1 MDYGPWIIMIK
12 EAEKDPQHHII
23 IKGARVH
30 NLKNMDV
37 AIPKNKLVVIT
48 GLSGSGKS
56 SLAFDTLYA
65 EGQRRY
71 VESLS
76 SYARQFLGRMNKPDV
91 DFIKGIAPAIAI
103 EQKVITSNPRSTVG
117 TSTEIYD
124 YLKLLFSRI
133 GKTISPVTGGIVKK
147 DTVTDVIN
155 FIMTLPVETQVT
167 VLCPL
172 YPHNNR
178 SLKEELAVLMQKGFV
193 RVEYRGKLS
202 RIEDLLEDM
211 SIVDDGSWLVEEV
224 EAESGKQ
231 NLPAGQA
238 GAESG
243 EVKGESGKH
252 KAESGKQNLPAGQ
265 AGAEGEGNA
274 TVQHA
279 VRIVIDRISK
289 NDEDETVSRLGDSV
303 QTAFFEGKG
312 DCYVRYSKGSL
323 SGQEPD
329 AGSEQERFFCDRFE
343 LDGIRFE
350 EPTPNFFSFNNPYG
364 ACKRCEGYGKVIG
377 IDEDL
382 VIPDKSKSIY
392 EGAIAPWR
400 GEKMR
405 EWNDLLVKNAIK
417 FDFPIHRQYNQLTEK
432 EQKLLWTGNP
442 YFRGL
447 DAFFKELEE
456 QTYKIQYRVL
466 LSRYRGKTTCPEC
479 KGSRLRQDA
488 SYVKINGKSIT
499 DVVLMPLDKALGFF
513 RSIELNETDVKIS
526 KRLLM
531 EITNRLLFLND
542 VGLSYLTLNRLS
554 NTLSGGESQ
563 RINLATSL
571 GSSLVG
577 SIYVLDEP
585 SIGLHPRD
593 TQRLIS
599 VLKSLRDVGNTVL
612 VVEHEEEIM
621 KAADH
626 IIDIG
631 PEAGTHG
638 GNLMFS
644 GTYDEIVKDNNS
656 LTGRYLSGKEEIAI
670 PATRRK
676 WNDFIEIKGARENNL
691 KHVNAK
697 FPLGVL
703 TVVTGVSGSGKT
715 SLVKRILAPALQKT
729 LGNYSGEQ
737 TGSYDSI
744 EGDHQKIEQVEMV
757 DQNPI
762 GRSSRSNPVTYVKAW
777 DEIRNLY
784 AAQPVARAAGLKP
797 SAFSFNVE
805 GGRCD
810 VCQGEGEVK
819 IEMQFMADIFLTCEA
834 CGGKRFKQHILDVT
848 YQEKNVSEV
857 LGMTIDEAL
866 LFFAKEP
873 KILNKIKPLVD
884 VGLGYVQ
891 LGQSSNTLSG
901 GEAQRI
907 KLASFLIKGNNT
919 HKTLFIFDEPTTGLH
934 FADIKKLL
942 KSFDALIDQG
952 NTIIVIEHNMDVI
965 KCADWVIDIGPEGG
979 DNGGKVIFEGLPE
992 NLIKEK
998 DSYTGKFLKER
1009 FK

>member
-1 MDYGPWIIMIK
+1 MNTEI
-12 EAEKDPQHHII
+12 EKDPQHHII

-30 NLKNMDV
+30 NLKSLDV
-37 AIPKNKLVVIT
+37 AIPKNQLVVIT
-48 GLSGSGKS
+48 GMSGSGKS

-91 DFIKGIAPAIAI
+91 DYIKGIAPAIAI

-133 GKTISPVTGGIVKK
+133 GKTISPVSGRQVKK
-147 DTVTDVIN
+147 DTVTDVVN
-155 FIMTLPVETQVT
+155 FVQALPDDSMVT

-172 YPHNNR
+172 HPHNNR
-178 SLKEELAVLMQKGFV
+178 SLKEELAVLLQKGFV
-193 RVEYRGKLS
+193 RVEYNQS
-202 RIEDLLEDM
+202 VARIETLLQDE
-211 SIVDDGSWLVEEV
+211 SI
-224 EAESGKQ
+224 
-231 NLPAGQA
+231 
-238 GAESG
+238 
-243 EVKGESGKH
+243 
-252 KAESGKQNLPAGQ
+252 
-265 AGAEGEGNA
+265 GND
-274 TVQHA
+274 TISSLDVL
-279 VRIVIDRISK
+279 RIVIDRITK
-289 NDEDETVSRLGDSV
+289 NEEEETLSRLADSV

-312 DCYVRYSKGSL
+312 DCYIRYTQPGTD
-323 SGQEPD
+323 EE
-329 AGSEQERFFCDRFE
+329 SEAFFCDRFE

-364 ACKRCEGYGKVIG
+364 ACKRCEGYGKIIG

-382 VIPDKSKSIY
+382 VIPDKSKSVY
-392 EGAIAPWR
+392 DNAIAPWR
-400 GEKMR
+400 GEKMS
-405 EWNDLLVKNAIK
+405 EWNQQLIRQSDK
-417 FDFPIHRQYNQLTEK
+417 FSFPIHKPYSQLSEK
-432 EQKLLWTGNP
+432 DKKVLWTGNK

-447 DAFFKELEE
+447 DAFFKEIEE
-456 QTYKIQYRVL
+456 QTYKIQYRVI

-479 KGSRLRQDA
+479 RGSRLRPDA
-488 SYVKINGKSIT
+488 AYVKISSKSIT
-499 DVVLMPLDKALGFF
+499 DIVLMPLDAAQDFF
-513 RSIELNETDVKIS
+513 KNISLDAHDEKIGR
-526 KRLLM
+526 RLLM
-531 EITNRLLFLND
+531 EIANRLIFLND
-542 VGLSYLTLNRLS
+542 VGLGYLTLNRLS

-593 TQRLIS
+593 TQRLIT

-621 KAADH
+621 QAADH
-626 IIDIG
+626 LIDIG

-638 GNLMFS
+638 GNLIFA
-644 GTYDEIVKDNNS
+644 GTYAQILVDNES
-656 LTGRYLSGKEEIAI
+656 LTGRYLSGREGIAI
-670 PATRRK
+670 PEQRRK
-676 WNDFIEIKGARENNL
+676 WNDYVLIRGARENNL
-691 KHVNAK
+691 KNIDVK

-715 SLVKRILAPALQKT
+715 SLVKRILYPALQKT
-729 LGNYSGEQ
+729 IGNYSGEL
-737 TGSYDSI
+737 TGQYDGI
-744 EGDHQKIEQVEMV
+744 EGDYAKVEQIEMV

-777 DEIRNLY
+777 DEVRNLF
-784 AAQPVARAAGLKP
+784 AAQPAAKAAGLKP

-819 IEMQFMADIFLTCEA
+819 IEMQFMADIFLPCEA
-834 CGGKRFKQHILDVT
+834 CGGKRFKQHILDIT
-848 YQEKNVSEV
+848 YQDKNVFDILS
-857 LGMTIDEAL
+857 MTIDEAL
-866 LFFAKEP
+866 AFFANDP
-873 KILNKIKPLVD
+873 KILGKIKPLHE

-907 KLASFLIKGNNT
+907 KLASFLVKGNNAN
-919 HKTLFIFDEPTTGLH
+919 KTMFIFDEPTTGLH

-942 KSFDALIDQG
+942 KSFDALLEQG
-952 NTIIVIEHNMDVI
+952 NTIVVIEHNMDVI
-965 KCADWVIDIGPEGG
+965 KSADWVIDIGPEGG
-979 DNGGKVIFEGLPE
+979 DRGGNLVFEGVPE
-992 NLIKEK
+992 DLVRVKK
-998 DSYTGKFLKER
+998 SYTGQFLKER
-1009 FK
+1009 LGR

>member
-1 MDYGPWIIMIK
+1 MK
-12 EAEKDPQHHII
+12 EADKDPQKHII

-30 NLKNMDV
+30 NLKNLDV
-37 AIPKNKLVVIT
+37 AIPKNKLVVVT
-48 GLSGSGKS
+48 GMSGSGKS

-91 DFIKGIAPAIAI
+91 DYIKGIAPAIAI

-133 GKTISPVTGGIVKK
+133 GKTISPISGGVVKK
-147 DTVTDVIN
+147 DSVTDVIN
-155 FIMTLPVETQVT
+155 FIMTLPAETQVT
-167 VLCPL
+167 ILCPL

-193 RVEYRGKLS
+193 RVEFRGKLS
-202 RIEDLLEDM
+202 KIEDLLEDM

-224 EAESGKQ
+224 
-231 NLPAGQA
+231 
-238 GAESG
+238 GAES
-243 EVKGESGKH
+243 VKPKAKSKKA
-252 KAESGKQNLPAGQ
+252 KAEVAEPEVEISGPASKII
-265 AGAEGEGNA
+265 
-274 TVQHA
+274 TT

-289 NDEDETVSRLGDSV
+289 NDEDETVSRLGDSI

-312 DCYVRYSKGSL
+312 DCYVRYR
-323 SGQEPD
+323 EPD
-329 AGSEQERFFCDRFE
+329 AEDETERFFCDRFE

-382 VIPDKSKSIY
+382 VIPDKSKSVY

-405 EWNDLLVKNAIK
+405 EWNDVLVKHALK

-432 EQKLLWTGNP
+432 QQQLLWTGNGF
-442 YFRGL
+442 FRGL
-447 DAFFKELEE
+447 NEFFKEMEE

-488 SYVKINGKSIT
+488 SYVKINEKSIT
-499 DVVLMPLDKALGFF
+499 DVVLMALDKALDFF
-513 RSIELNETDVKIS
+513 QTIQLNETDTKVG

-577 SIYVLDEP
+577 SVYVLDEP

-593 TQRLIS
+593 TQRLIG

-638 GNLMFS
+638 GNLIFS
-644 GTYDEIVKDNNS
+644 GTYDEIIKDENS

-670 PATRRK
+670 PKSRRK
-676 WNDFIEIKGARENNL
+676 WNDFIEIKGGRENNL
-691 KHVNAK
+691 QHVNAK
-697 FPLGVL
+697 FPLGIL

-715 SLVKRILAPALQKT
+715 SLVKRILAPALQKV
-729 LGNYSGEQ
+729 LGNYNGEQ
-737 TGSYDSI
+737 TGAYDSI
-744 EGDHQKIEQVEMV
+744 EGDYQKIEQVEMV

-784 AAQPVARAAGLKP
+784 AALPVAKAAGLKP

-819 IEMQFMADIFLTCEA
+819 IEMQFMADIFLTCET

-848 YQEKNVSEV
+848 YQDKNVSDV
-857 LGMTIDEAL
+857 LSMTIEEGL
-866 LFFAKEP
+866 EFFAKEP
-873 KILNKIKPLVD
+873 KIIAKIKPLMD

-907 KLASFLIKGNNT
+907 KLASFLVKGNNT

-942 KSFDALIDQG
+942 KSFDALLDHG

-979 DNGGKVIFEGLPE
+979 DRGGKVVFEGLPE

-1009 FK
+1009 FS

>member
-1 MDYGPWIIMIK
+1 MIK
-12 EAEKDPQHHII
+12 EAEKDPQQNII
-23 IKGARVH
+23 IKGTRVH
-30 NLKNMDV
+30 NLKNLDV
-37 AIPKNKLVVIT
+37 AIPKNKLVVVT
-48 GLSGSGKS
+48 GMSGSGKS

-91 DFIKGIAPAIAI
+91 DYIKGIAPAIAI

-133 GKTISPVTGGIVKK
+133 GKTISPVSGNLVKR
-147 DTVTDVIN
+147 DSVTDVIN
-155 FIMTLPVETQVT
+155 FIITLPNDTQVT
-167 VLCPL
+167 ILCPL

-193 RVEYRGKLS
+193 RVEYLQKLS
-202 RIEDLLEDM
+202 RIETLLEDM
-211 SIVDDGSWLVEEV
+211 SIVDDGQWLKE
-224 EAESGKQ
+224 
-231 NLPAGQA
+231 
-238 GAESG
+238 
-243 EVKGESGKH
+243 EVKGE
-252 KAESGKQNLPAGQ
+252 KATNES
-265 AGAEGEGNA
+265 A
-274 TVQHA
+274 TSAHQA
-279 VRIVIDRISK
+279 VRIVIDRITK
-289 NDEDETVSRLGDSV
+289 NEEDETYSRLGDSI

-312 DCYVRYSKGSL
+312 DCYVRY
-323 SGQEPD
+323 QQPD
-329 AGSEQERFFCDRFE
+329 AEQETERFFCDRFE
-343 LDGIRFE
+343 LDGIKFE
-350 EPTPNFFSFNNPYG
+350 EPTANFFSFNNPYG

-405 EWNDLLVKNAIK
+405 EWNDKLISVALK

-432 EQKLLWTGNP
+432 EQRLLWTGNK

-447 DAFFKELEE
+447 DEFFAEMEA
-456 QTYKIQYRVL
+456 QTYKIQYRVM

-488 SYVKINGKSIT
+488 SYVKIDGKSIT
-499 DVVLMPLDKALGFF
+499 DVVLMALDKALDFF
-513 RSIELNETDVKIS
+513 SNLQLNETDAKVG

-585 SIGLHPRD
+585 SIGLHPKD
-593 TQRLIS
+593 TQRLIT

-631 PEAGTHG
+631 PAAGTHG
-638 GNLMFS
+638 GELIFT
-644 GTYDEIVKDNNS
+644 GTYDEIIKDDNS
-656 LTGRYLSGKEEIAI
+656 LTGRYLSGKEQIAI
-670 PATRRK
+670 PDHRRK
-676 WNDFIEIKGARENNL
+676 WHDYIGIKGARENNL
-691 KHVNAK
+691 QHVDAK

-744 EGDHQKIEQVEMV
+744 EGDYAKIEQVELV

-777 DEIRNLY
+777 DEIRNLF
-784 AAQPVARAAGLKP
+784 AAQPVAKAAGLKP

-819 IEMQFMADIFLTCEA
+819 IEMQFMADIFLTCET

-848 YQEKNVSEV
+848 YNEKNVSEV

-866 LFFAKEP
+866 EFFRKEP
-873 KILNKIKPLVD
+873 KIIAKIKPLVD

-907 KLASFLIKGNNT
+907 KLASFLVKGNNA

-934 FADIKKLL
+934 FEDIKKLL
-942 KSFDALIDQG
+942 KSFDALLDHG

-979 DNGGKVIFEGLPE
+979 DKGGKVVFEGLPE
-992 NLIKEK
+992 DLIKVK
-998 DSYTGKFLKER
+998 DSYTGQFLKER
-1009 FK
+1009 FDSAK

>member
-1 MDYGPWIIMIK
+1 MGYEPWTMT
-12 EAEKDPQHHII
+12 ELEKDPQKNII
-23 IKGARVH
+23 IKGSRVH

-37 AIPKNKLVVIT
+37 AIPKNKLVVVT
-48 GLSGSGKS
+48 GMSGSGKS

-76 SYARQFLGRMNKPDV
+76 SYARQFLGRTNKPDV
-91 DFIKGIAPAIAI
+91 DYIKGIAPAIAI

-124 YLKLLFSRI
+124 YLKLLYSRI
-133 GKTISPVTGGIVKK
+133 GKTISPVSGGIVKK
-147 DTVTDVIN
+147 NSVTDVVN
-155 FIMTLPVETQVT
+155 FIMALPDDTQVT

-172 YPHNNR
+172 YPHNDR

-193 RVEYRGKLS
+193 RVEYKQKLS
-202 RIEDLLEDM
+202 RIEALLEDET
-211 SIVDDGSWLVEEV
+211 IVDDGSWLLNK
-224 EAESGKQ
+224 AK
-231 NLPAGQA
+231 
-238 GAESG
+238 G
-243 EVKGESGKH
+243 EKSKVKGEDETIIHHSPL
-252 KAESGKQNLPAGQ
+252 N
-265 AGAEGEGNA
+265 
-274 TVQHA
+274 TQHA
-279 VRIVIDRISK
+279 VRIVVDRITK
-289 NDEDETVSRLGDSV
+289 NNEDETISRLGDSI

-312 DCYVRYSKGSL
+312 DCYVRYT
-323 SGQEPD
+323 EPEAD
-329 AGSEQERFFCDRFE
+329 EETERFFCDRFE
-343 LDGIRFE
+343 LDGMRFE
-350 EPTPNFFSFNNPYG
+350 EPSPNFFSFNNPYG

-382 VIPDKSKSIY
+382 VLPDKSKTIY

-405 EWNDLLVKNAIK
+405 EWNDELVKHSLK
-417 FDFPIHRQYNQLTEK
+417 FDFPIHRQYNQLTAK
-432 EQKLLWTGNP
+432 EQKLLWTGNK

-447 DAFFKELEE
+447 DEFFKEMEA
-456 QTYKIQYRVL
+456 QTYKIQYRVM
-466 LSRYRGKTTCPEC
+466 LSRYRGKTNCPDC

-488 SYVKINGKSIT
+488 SYVKINDRSIT
-499 DVVLMPLDKALGFF
+499 DIVLMALDKAAEFF
-513 RSIELNETDVKIS
+513 QTIQLNENDAKIG

-531 EITNRLLFLND
+531 EITNRLTFLND
-542 VGLSYLTLNRLS
+542 VGLGYLTLNRLS

-593 TQRLIS
+593 TQRLIG

-631 PEAGTHG
+631 PAAGTHG
-638 GNLMFS
+638 GELIFS
-644 GTYDEIVKDNNS
+644 GTYDEIIKDDNS
-656 LTGRYLSGKEEIAI
+656 LTGRYLSGKEEIPI

-691 KHVNAK
+691 KHVTAK

-715 SLVKRILAPALQKT
+715 SLVKRILAPALQKV

-737 TGSYDSI
+737 TGAYDSI
-744 EGDHQKIEQVEMV
+744 EGDYQKIEQVEMV

-784 AAQPVARAAGLKP
+784 ASQPVSKAAGLKP

-834 CGGKRFKQHILDVT
+834 CEGKRFKQHILDVT
-848 YQEKNVSEV
+848 YKEKNVSEV

-866 LFFAKEP
+866 EFFSKDP
-873 KILNKIKPLVD
+873 KILARIKPLVD

-907 KLASFLIKGNNT
+907 KLASFLVKGNNT

-942 KSFDALIDQG
+942 KSFDALLEHG
-952 NTIIVIEHNMDVI
+952 NTIIIIEHNMDVI

-979 DNGGKVIFEGLPE
+979 DYGGKLIFEGLPE
-992 NLIKEK
+992 DLIKEK

-1009 FK
+1009 FGV